1 MNAPTRRS
9 TAAAA
14 TACTLALACALAGPR
29 AAAQTLPD
37 PTVPPAAARPGAAAG
52 AAPLPS
58 GPQLQSVLLGN
69 HGRQVAVID
78 GRSLQAGDTIH
89 GATLVKVGQDH
100 VVLQRGRAQQILKL
114 FPVARTGAPLPHASP
129 APVNSANK

>member
-1 MNAPTRRS
+1 MSAPTRRS

-14 TACTLALACALAGPR
+14 WTLTLACLGAT
-29 AAAQTLPD
+29 AQTLPD
-37 PTVPPAAARPGAAAG
+37 PTVPPAAARPGPGTAN
-52 AAPLPS
+52 AAPVPA

-78 GRSLQAGDTIH
+78 GKSLQVGDTIH
-89 GATLVKVGQDH
+89 GATLVKVGPDH
-100 VVLQRGRAQQILKL
+100 VVLQRGRARQILKL
-114 FPVARTGAPLPHASP
+114 FPAVRAGAPLPSASP